1 MVLRLEMQFYNLSM
15 CAQWISG
22 MNVRG
27 GPVLPEHLTSPSSVL
42 DFTYWSPLVVSTAA
56 LCERQL
62 AWYVL
67 VETEA

>member
-1 MVLRLEMQFYNLSM
+1 M
-15 CAQWISG
+15 
-22 MNVRG
+22 
-27 GPVLPEHLTSPSSVL
+27 LPEHLTSPSSVL